1 MSRDPTDTAALLE
14 HEDRAEDF
22 LHDHAYMEALAE
34 ADKALA
40 LDGRS
45 LSALLVR
52 AQATKALGRFDDAI
66 ETMEAILTIANLA
79 PLRVNLANI
88 YVEMERHAKAE
99 EHLLLAIQADPTLV
113 EAHASLGSVHMRV
126 ARYDR
131 AEPPTRQAL
140 ALDPYNMV
148 ANQNLIAILASR
160 GELGPQADRD
170 HVFPR
175 EQILVERALR
185 ADAPVVLVLSSGGP
199 GNVPYQHLLPRAHY
213 GRVLWFL
220 EQVPPGQAGD
230 LPAYDFVFN
239 AVGDPDAAPRSQE
252 AAAAF
257 AETCSAPFINRP
269 DRVART
275 LRSTIGAVIGGVPHL
290 RVPAVGRFARVEGDL
305 ADAITA
311 SDLRFPMIVRPAG
324 RHGGEGAIKVDDAAG
339 LAPAISAGADALY
352 ATEFVDYRSSDG
364 LYRKYRVIF
373 VDRTPFPYHLAV
385 GDHWLVHYWTADM
398 EANAGRREEEA
409 RFLADPQAVLGA
421 RAWRTLEAIAQAMD
435 LDYAGMDFSLLSG
448 GDILFFEA
456 NATMLVHP
464 EDEEM
469 FAYKDAAVQAIL
481 AATSDMIRKR
491 CGLAAEQ
498 AG

>member
-22 LHDHAYMEALAE
+22 LHDHAYAQALAE

-52 AQATKALGRFDDAI
+52 AQAAKALGRFDDAI
-66 ETMEAILTIANLA
+66 ETMEAVLKIANLA

-99 EHLLLAIQADPTLV
+99 EHLLLAIQADPMLV

-160 GELGPQADRD
+160 GELGPQANRD
-170 HVFPR
+170 NALPR
-175 EQILVERALR
+175 EQVLVERAFR
-185 ADAPVVLVLSSGGP
+185 ADAPVALVLSSGGP

-220 EQVPPGQAGD
+220 EQAQPGQAVD
-230 LPAYDFVFN
+230 LPRYDFVFN
-239 AVGDPDAAPRSQE
+239 AVGDPDAAPRSQ
-252 AAAAF
+252 AAAATF
-257 AETCSAPFINRP
+257 VQTCSAPLINRP

-275 LRSTIGAVIGGVPHL
+275 LRSTIGAVIGAVPHL
-290 RVPAVGRFARVEGDL
+290 RVPGVRRFLRDEGDL
-305 ADAITA
+305 VQAIAA
-311 SDLRFPMIVRPAG
+311 SGLRFPLIVRPAG
-324 RHGGEGAIKVDDAAG
+324 RHGGEGAVKVEDVAG
-339 LAPAISAGADALY
+339 LAAAIPAGADAVY
-352 ATEFVDYRSSDG
+352 ATEFVNYRANDG

-373 VDRTPFPYHLAV
+373 VDRMPYPYHLAI
-385 GDHWLVHYWTADM
+385 GDHWLVHYWTSDM
-398 EANAGRREEEA
+398 ETNAGRRDEEA
-409 RFLADPQAVLGA
+409 RFLDDPQGVLGS
-421 RAWRTLEAIAQAMD
+421 RAWDTLKAVAQAMD
-435 LDYAGMDFSLLSG
+435 LDYAGMDFSLLPD

-469 FAYKDAAVQAIL
+469 FAYKASAVQAIL
-481 AATSDMIRKR
+481 AATSDMICRR
-491 CGLAAEQ
+491 LDR
-498 AG
+498 